1 MSCATVSIR
10 SDAPLE
16 RELAAPEATRAAG
29 AELGRA
35 LLAEADGRPWLL
47 GLEGELGAGKTTF
60 VAGVLRALGHDDAV
74 RSPTYTFIEP
84 YRLAG
89 RDVYHCDL
97 YRIRAALEVEELGL
111 RELAVGESVLLIEWP
126 ARAVGQL
133 RELDLRVQLEYAHQG
148 DRRRLTLAADSPRG
162 ARLIDRLARQRI
174 TS

>member
-1 MSCATVSIR
+1 VSIR
-10 SDAPLE
+10 SDAQ
-16 RELAAPEATRAAG
+16 RVRALASPDATHAAG

-35 LLAEADGRPWLL
+35 LVAESDGRPWLV

-89 RDVYHCDL
+89 RDIYHCDL
-97 YRIRAALEVEELGL
+97 YRISTAAEVEHLGL
-111 RELAVGESVLLIEWP
+111 RELAAGQSVLLIEWP
-126 ARAVGQL
+126 SRGTGEL
-133 RELDLRVQLEYAHQG
+133 GTLDLGVQLEYATGG
-148 DRRRLTLAADSPRG
+148 DQRRLTLVAGSARG
-162 ARLIDRLARQRI
+162 ARLLERLARQRI

>member
-1 MSCATVSIR
+1 VRA
-10 SDAPLE
+10 
-16 RELAAPEATRAAG
+16 LASPDATRAAG
-29 AELGRA
+29 AALGRA
-35 LLAEADGRPWLL
+35 LVAESDERPWLV

-97 YRIRAALEVEELGL
+97 YRIRTASEFEELGL
-111 RELAVGESVLLIEWP
+111 RELAADENVLLIEWP
-126 ARAVGQL
+126 SRATGQL
-133 RELDLRVQLEYAHQG
+133 SELDLCVQLEYASGGEQ
-148 DRRRLTLAADSPRG
+148 RRLTIATDSARG
-162 ARLIDRLARQRI
+162 ARLVERLARQRI